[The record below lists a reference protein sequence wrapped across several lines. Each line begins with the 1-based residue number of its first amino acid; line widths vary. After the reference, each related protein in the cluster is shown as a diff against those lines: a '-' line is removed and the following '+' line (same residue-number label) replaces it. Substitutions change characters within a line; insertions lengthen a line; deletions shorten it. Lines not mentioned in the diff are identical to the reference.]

1 MAICKYCKHVSAD
14 GTPFCKECGKPLDVI
29 PQDVPEVSSGLPP
42 VGGTAS
48 QPVGGTPTQPVTGT
62 QYPPVNE
69 VPLRSGDTG
78 GGVRPQQ
85 NTANTFPMNEKD
97 RQAYAEET
105 LHPGRPDN
113 DGICV
118 LALVFGM
125 ISIVFNPL
133 LLNSIL
139 ALILGI
145 VGHACGGPKKD
156 IAKLG
161 WILGL
166 ISLIV
171 YVVIGL
177 VFSILTIGL
186 LWWLIQLF
194 I

>member
-1 MAICKYCKHVSAD
+1 MSICKYCMHVSED
-14 GTPFCKECGKPLDVI
+14 GTPFCKVCGKALEVI
-29 PQDVPEVSSGLPP
+29 PDLTAQPEEQAPAPGPEAPQNAGS
-42 VGGTAS
+42 
-48 QPVGGTPTQPVTGT
+48 GTPAPHPV
-62 QYPPVNE
+62 
-69 VPLRSGDTG
+69 
-78 GGVRPQQ
+78 Q
-85 NTANTFPMNEKD
+85 NTPNTFPMNNKD
-97 RQAYAEET
+97 RQAYVEN
-105 LHPGRPDN
+105 LQNPGRPDN

-118 LALVFGM
+118 MALIFGM
-125 ISIVFNPL
+125 LSILFNPL

-166 ISLIV
+166 ITLVV
-171 YVVIGL
+171 YVIIGL
-177 VFSILTIGL
+177 VFTAMAFGF